1 VEAATKIR
9 GKYLEALE
17 QDDFE
22 VLPGATCVKGFLRT
36 YAIFLKLDGDALVDA
51 YKNNFEPQA
60 EDTPLVR
67 TEVANQRRMP
77 TSVERKKKRVRRH
90 QRGYALVAIVAIV
103 VVALLAWFGASRGDD
118 TASIGAENISTST
131 VSTVAG
137 SGASSTL
144 STDEG
149 DTGSTATTESV
160 QATVSSSVDTTTAT
174 DSTSGAGTVKLVVKV
189 TTGSCWL
196 VIREDG
202 ENGAEVYAGT
212 LSEGGKQTFE
222 SARRYWMNVGQPEV
236 LTVSVGGKSYT
247 LAAPAGAFLVTETGI
262 ERSQ

>member
-1 VEAATKIR
+1 
-9 GKYLEALE
+9 
-17 QDDFE
+17 

-51 YKNNFEPQA
+51 YRNNFEPKA
-60 EDTPLVR
+60 EETPLVR

-137 SGASSTL
+137 SGDMSSTL

-149 DTGSTATTESV
+149 DIGSTAATQSV
-160 QATVSSSVDTTTAT
+160 QATVSSSVDTPTAT
-174 DSTSGAGTVKLVVKV
+174 DSVPSGTGTVKLVVKV

-222 SARRYWMNVGQPEV
+222 SARRYWMNVGQPEA

-247 LAAPAGAFLVTETGI
+247 LAAPAGAFVVTETGI